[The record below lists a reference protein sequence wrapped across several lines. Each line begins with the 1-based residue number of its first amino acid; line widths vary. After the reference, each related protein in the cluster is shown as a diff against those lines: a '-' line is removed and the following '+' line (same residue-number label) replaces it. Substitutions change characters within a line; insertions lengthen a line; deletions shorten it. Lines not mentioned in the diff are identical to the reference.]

1 MNHTVKSDRE
11 FLTNEDS
18 FRRFWMGPHD
28 PDPTV
33 ARIGAVQLGLAADF
47 PPGPRFMR
55 LVRPKDRH
63 GNRVALHPAFTSL
76 TSIAQADGKDEL
88 GLMTISSRVAGI
100 PTPCRRSA
108 LAMPAVCFCAQ
119 D

>member
-1 MNHTVKSDRE
+1 
-11 FLTNEDS
+11 
-18 FRRFWMGPHD
+18 
-28 PDPTV
+28 
-33 ARIGAVQLGLAADF
+33 
-47 PPGPRFMR
+47 MR